1 MNFEEMTKIL
11 DESGMLKLKEA
22 FDKANAERD
31 LENES
36 AEVKEAYDCFKAGFE
51 KIGL

>member
-22 FDKANAERD
+22 YDKANAERN
-31 LENES
+31 LETES
-36 AEVKEAYDCFKAGFE
+36 AEVKAAYEEFKAIFE
-51 KIGL
+51 KVGL